1 MPKVLISD
9 SISKEPQKKF
19 EKNSISLDEKTRMS
33 EEELSSFL
41 QKQISLQVGTINK
54 DGSPHLTTM
63 WYFYDGENFIFH
75 TYTKSQKI
83 INLKRDSRITLLTEA
98 GSQYSDLQGIIVYGN
113 AEIISGENSLE
124 EVIRY
129 MEMVGEKYIKDE
141 EGSQYIEGMKLQAP
155 KRSVVIVKPSKF
167 ISWDHTKI

>member
-1 MPKVLISD
+1 MSLRDKI
-9 SISKEPQKKF
+9 IMSKE
-19 EKNSISLDEKTRMS
+19 EMAT
-33 EEELSSFL
+33 FL
-41 QKQISLQVGTINK
+41 QNQISLQIGTINK

-63 WYFYDGENFIFH
+63 WYLFDGENFIFH

-98 GSQYSDLQGIIVYGN
+98 GNQYSDLQGIIVYGN
-113 AEIISGENSLE
+113 AEIINGKDSLE

-129 MEMVGEKYIKDE
+129 MEMVGEKYVKDE
-141 EGSQYIEGMKLQAP
+141 EGAQYIEGMKLQAP

>member
-1 MPKVLISD
+1 
-9 SISKEPQKKF
+9 
-19 EKNSISLDEKTRMS
+19 MS
-33 EEELSSFL
+33 QEERLRFL
-41 QKQISLQVGTINK
+41 EKQISLQIGTINK

-63 WYFYDGENFIFH
+63 WYIYDGDNFIFH

-113 AEIISGENSLE
+113 AEIINGKDSLE

-129 MEMVGEKYIKDE
+129 MEMVGEKYVKDE
-141 EGSQYIEGMKLQAP
+141 KGAQYIEAMKLQAP
-155 KRSVVIVKPSKF
+155 KRSIVIVKPSKF

>member
-1 MPKVLISD
+1 MS
-9 SISKEPQKKF
+9 
-19 EKNSISLDEKTRMS
+19 SLRDKIKMS

-41 QKQISLQVGTINK
+41 QKQISLQIGTINK

-75 TYTKSQKI
+75 SYTKSQKI
-83 INLKRDSRITLLTEA
+83 INLQKDPRITLLTEA

-113 AEIISGENSLE
+113 AEIINGKDSLE

-141 EGSQYIEGMKLQAP
+141 EGAQYIEGMKLQAP

>member
-1 MPKVLISD
+1 M
-9 SISKEPQKKF
+9 
-19 EKNSISLDEKTRMS
+19 SLRDKIKMS

-41 QKQISLQVGTINK
+41 KKQISLQIGTINK

-113 AEIISGENSLE
+113 AEIINGKDSLE

-129 MEMVGEKYIKDE
+129 MEMVGEKYVKDE
-141 EGSQYIEGMKLQAP
+141 DGAQYIEGMKLQAP

>member
-1 MPKVLISD
+1 MSSLR
-9 SISKEPQKKF
+9 
-19 EKNSISLDEKTRMS
+19 EKIKMS
-33 EEELSSFL
+33 QEERLQFL
-41 QKQISLQVGTINK
+41 EKQISLQIGTINK

-63 WYFYDGENFIFH
+63 WYVYDGDNFIFH

-113 AEIISGENSLE
+113 AKIINGKDSLE

-129 MEMVGEKYIKDE
+129 MEMVGQKYIKDE
-141 EGSQYIEGMKLQAP
+141 RALSI
-155 KRSVVIVKPSKF
+155 
-167 ISWDHTKI
+167 

>member
-1 MPKVLISD
+1 MSSLR
-9 SISKEPQKKF
+9 
-19 EKNSISLDEKTRMS
+19 EKIKMS
-33 EEELSSFL
+33 QEERLQFL
-41 QKQISLQVGTINK
+41 EKQISLQIGTINK

-63 WYFYDGENFIFH
+63 WYVYDGNNFIFH

-113 AEIISGENSLE
+113 AEIINGKDSLE

-129 MEMVGEKYIKDE
+129 MEMVGEKYVKDE
-141 EGSQYIEGMKLQAP
+141 DGAQYIEGMKLQAP
-155 KRSVVIVKPSKF
+155 KRSIVIVKPSKF

>member
-1 MPKVLISD
+1 MS
-9 SISKEPQKKF
+9 
-19 EKNSISLDEKTRMS
+19 SLRDKIKMS

-41 QKQISLQVGTINK
+41 QKQISLQIGTINK

-113 AEIISGENSLE
+113 AEIINGKDSLE

-129 MEMVGEKYIKDE
+129 MEMVGEKYVKDE
-141 EGSQYIEGMKLQAP
+141 DGAQYIEGMKLQAP
-155 KRSVVIVKPSKF
+155 KRSVVVVKPSKF

>member
-1 MPKVLISD
+1 MS
-9 SISKEPQKKF
+9 
-19 EKNSISLDEKTRMS
+19 SLRDKIKMS

-41 QKQISLQVGTINK
+41 QKQISLQIGTINK

-113 AEIISGENSLE
+113 AEIINGKDSLE

-129 MEMVGEKYIKDE
+129 MEMVGEKYVKDE
-141 EGSQYIEGMKLQAP
+141 DGAQYIEGMKLQAP

>member
-1 MPKVLISD
+1 
-9 SISKEPQKKF
+9 
-19 EKNSISLDEKTRMS
+19 MS

-41 QKQISLQVGTINK
+41 QKQISLQIGTINK

-113 AEIISGENSLE
+113 AEIINGKDSLE

-129 MEMVGEKYIKDE
+129 MEMVGEKYVKDE
-141 EGSQYIEGMKLQAP
+141 EGAQYIEGMKLQAP

>member
-1 MPKVLISD
+1 MS
-9 SISKEPQKKF
+9 
-19 EKNSISLDEKTRMS
+19 SLRDKIKMS

-41 QKQISLQVGTINK
+41 QKQISLQIGTINK

-98 GSQYSDLQGIIVYGN
+98 GNQYSDLQGIIVYGN
-113 AEIISGENSLE
+113 AEIINGKDSLK

-141 EGSQYIEGMKLQAP
+141 EGSQYIEGMKLQDP

>member
-1 MPKVLISD
+1 M
-9 SISKEPQKKF
+9 
-19 EKNSISLDEKTRMS
+19 SLRDKIKMS
-33 EEELSSFL
+33 EKELSTFL
-41 QKQISLQVGTINK
+41 QKQISLQIGTINK

-63 WYFYDGENFIFH
+63 WYFYDSENFIFH

-83 INLKRDSRITLLTEA
+83 INLQRDPRITLLTEA

-113 AEIISGENSLE
+113 AEIIDGKESLE

-129 MEMVGEKYIKDE
+129 MEMVGSKYIKDE
-141 EGSQYIEGMKLQAP
+141 DGAQYIEGMKLQAP

>member
-1 MPKVLISD
+1 MS
-9 SISKEPQKKF
+9 
-19 EKNSISLDEKTRMS
+19 SLRDKIKMS

-41 QKQISLQVGTINK
+41 QKQISLQIGTINK

-63 WYFYDGENFIFH
+63 WYFYDGENFVFH

>member
-1 MPKVLISD
+1 
-9 SISKEPQKKF
+9 
-19 EKNSISLDEKTRMS
+19 MS

-41 QKQISLQVGTINK
+41 QKQISLQIGTINK

-63 WYFYDGENFIFH
+63 WYLYDGENFIFH

-113 AEIISGENSLE
+113 AEIINGKDSLE

-129 MEMVGEKYIKDE
+129 MEMVGEKYVKDE
-141 EGSQYIEGMKLQAP
+141 DGAQYIEGMKLQAP